1 MRNIIIITLII
12 TLPFSLFAQQNEVE
26 KVLTSVESN
35 NKMLKTFQKQL
46 EVRKLENSTGIYLQ
60 NPEVGFN
67 YLFGK
72 PSEMGNRMDISITQ
86 TFDFPTVYKHQKQI
100 SKLKNEQLVLEFA
113 KQKRE
118 VLLKARYLCSDLTY
132 LNAKVELLIARQS
145 NAENISDK
153 YKKKLGSGEISIIEY
168 NKSELN
174 LLKINNQLVQTIIE
188 QQTILSSLRTLNA
201 NEPIAFNSTEFIPL
215 SSEGSFEDW
224 YLEAEKKSPVLAWLK
239 QEIEINEQE
248 KKLVKANNYPKITAG
263 YMSERLTNETFQG
276 ITFGVSIPLW
286 ENKNKTKLAQAKIE
300 VAETLVEQQKFEF
313 YNELQIQRK
322 IASELQKTLVQY
334 KSEFEKLSNT
344 ALLKKALDAGQ
355 INILQYFTEIS
366 DFYESEDAILE
377 MEHEIDKKLVL
388 LKSFE

>member
-300 VAETLVEQQKFEF
+300 VAETLIEQQKFEF